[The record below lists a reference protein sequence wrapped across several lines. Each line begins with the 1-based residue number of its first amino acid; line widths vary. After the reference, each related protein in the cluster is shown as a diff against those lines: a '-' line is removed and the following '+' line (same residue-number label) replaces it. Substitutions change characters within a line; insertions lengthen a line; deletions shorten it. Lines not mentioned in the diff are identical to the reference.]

1 MVSTTREAASRR
13 REQLL
18 RGVGMSAEELR
29 DRAAAHTLPMDQ
41 LMVCHTVEGLTY
53 LLDGPRDVRPE

>member
-1 MVSTTREAASRR
+1 
-13 REQLL
+13 
-18 RGVGMSAEELR
+18 MSAEELR